1 MQNRVVC
8 FSYTSQGG
16 TGKLLKVD
24 SSCYIISELLPFSQ
38 RKQQGS
44 RGHRAVWRGMASIY
58 AKTALYYYFCFFLRA
73 CSCLSRLFSLP
84 SVAVVVKYLH
94 YYTTVNVMPPMIY
107 IRALVPYCVLHY
119 VRLNVC
125 CLVSKY
131 GNAVFISPC
140 FVCAFGGVEGTP
152 GG

>member
-1 MQNRVVC
+1 MLVSVVFPSLRC
-8 FSYTSQGG
+8 
-16 TGKLLKVD
+16 
-24 SSCYIISELLPFSQ
+24 CCCEIP
-38 RKQQGS
+38 
-44 RGHRAVWRGMASIY
+44 
-58 AKTALYYYFCFFLRA
+58 AL
-73 CSCLSRLFSLP
+73 
-84 SVAVVVKYLH
+84 
-94 YYTTVNVMPPMIY
+94 TTVNVMPPMIY